1 MKYVFPVVAL
11 LAVLYCASSA
21 FALVARPP
29 AEEKD
34 VPVPAES
41 PAFSCKP
48 EGFMLTK
55 TDSGLHLVGEM
66 KVPTPGFTY
75 EMTEEEPGPDGSLH
89 ATLRLKGPG
98 GMVAQVI
105 SSVTADYTFAGA
117 GDRLHV
123 NIDRDFNWGDSSID
137 CEMTGTTQ

>member
-1 MKYVFPVVAL
+1 MRLFLMAL
-11 LAVLYCASSA
+11 AFTLCASSA
-21 FALVARPP
+21 FALVARTP

-34 VPVPAES
+34 APVPAES

-55 TDSGLHLVGEM
+55 TDSGLRLLGEM

-75 EMTEEEPGPDGSLH
+75 DMTEEEPGPDGSLH
-89 ATLRLKGPG
+89 ATLRLKTPG

-105 SSVTADYTFAGA
+105 SSVTVDYTFGGA

-123 NIDRDFNWGDSSID
+123 NIDRDFNWGDASID
-137 CEMTGTTQ
+137 CAMTGMTQ